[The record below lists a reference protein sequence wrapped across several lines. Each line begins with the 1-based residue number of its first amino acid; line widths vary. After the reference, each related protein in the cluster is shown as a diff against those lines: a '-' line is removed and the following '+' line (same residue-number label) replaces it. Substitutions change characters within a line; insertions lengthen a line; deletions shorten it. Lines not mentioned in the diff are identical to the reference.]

1 VVTRRGPNRGSS
13 RPHRTDGPASR
24 PSPDGEPDLL
34 GHVRDL
40 LRDGDLFGV
49 MMLASTI
56 VAALEPG
63 PASPFQDEQTDEDPT
78 LEELVDS
85 LIDVPGQETTAV
97 LTALSGIA
105 TDEVLRRHVRRE
117 LDRRGGP
124 LPAELHPVSVDRTA
138 AASHVLGHAAIIV
151 VGVRTAGG
159 QPVTIVIT
167 VDHELG
173 SMVVDGFAYPGRPEA
188 AITRLS
194 DDDDPD
200 LTVAD
205 LAPADARARI
215 AEAIETGRITYP
227 PAETDTWPECRPLV
241 EWVLRALPEGG
252 VGHIRPELDE
262 DQRQTIVRRFLGST
276 HGRQHDDP
284 DGRSMLDTLL
294 WYGCDYGTG
303 DPLTW
308 SPDAVAI
315 LLEDWLPRKV
325 VAEPQYLDL
334 APAILRRF
342 IRFAHEERGLPDR
355 LTEDALEVVDAL
367 EPEYRRVIRTE
378 RPQGPAALLAAM
390 GWPDDEAPAWTGP
403 SEAPGSRA
411 EPMLLDGG
419 AGYRLA
425 LEGTLHQLVEAVGSE
440 EALQELTTDPLPEEP
455 FDWDP
460 VPADVHDRVGE
471 VLALL
476 DRCADELFD
485 GEFRTAA
492 RRLLADIVTADA
504 GIFRRRGRADTAA
517 AAIAWIV
524 GKANDLFDPYG
535 GGPSIGDLNDWFGL
549 SSGPSQRAATL
560 LAALGIAA
568 DAAQGIQ
575 LGTPRYL
582 TSPHRRRILQRRDI
596 AAAGLG
602 RVDDTAMVEE
612 VPAFDLGVDPTPPSP
627 WREPEPV
634 DVLAVAWFPS
644 GAFEDAVRRWPELAA
659 RVGTRDYASYVRV
672 VQGTLIDLA
681 RAHTHRPLLVTLD
694 PDELPPMANAS
705 GLEVTDWRTRAALA
719 ASLAAAGHGLA
730 WPPGRNDPCWCGSD
744 RKYKRCCDTVPFDP
758 TRRSTPT
765 DAGGTT
771 QAYELDITLVGVRP
785 RIFRRLAIAADAT
798 FGDLHHAIQFACS
811 WDDHHLF
818 AFTTPTGAVIGG
830 SPFESPFG
838 DPRPDAADVPIAS
851 YFAQHDH
858 CQYEYDF
865 GDSWLHD
872 IRVVGRID
880 EPVAYRQQL
889 LDGARAFPP
898 ENCGGLPGY
907 QACVEAT
914 TGGDDP
920 DDRREWLGDWDP
932 EHLDLTLLK
941 RRFDR

>member
-1 VVTRRGPNRGSS
+1 MVTRREPNRGSS
-13 RPHRTDGPASR
+13 RPHRTDGPAAR

-34 GHVRDL
+34 GHVHDL

-56 VAALEPG
+56 IAALEPG
-63 PASPFQDEQTDEDPT
+63 PTSPFRDEQADDDPT
-78 LEELVDS
+78 LGELVDS

-97 LTALSGIA
+97 LTALSHLA
-105 TDEVLRRHVRRE
+105 TDEVLRRHIRRA

-124 LPAELHPVSVDRTA
+124 LPAELDLPSVDRTA
-138 AASHVLGHAAIIV
+138 AATHALGHVAIIV

-167 VDHELG
+167 VNHELG

-188 AITRLS
+188 VITRLA
-194 DDDDPD
+194 DDEGPD
-200 LTVAD
+200 LTVSD
-205 LAPADARARI
+205 IAPADARARI
-215 AEAIETGRITYP
+215 AEAIETGRITSP
-227 PAETDTWPECRPLV
+227 PVETDTWPESRPLV

-252 VGHIRPELDE
+252 IGHIRSEVDE
-262 DQRQTIVRRFLGST
+262 DERRAIVRRFLRSP
-276 HGRQHDDP
+276 HGRPHDDP
-284 DGRSMLDTLL
+284 DGRSMLETLL

-308 SPDAVAI
+308 SQDAVVI

-334 APAILRRF
+334 APELLRHF
-342 IRFAHEERGLPDR
+342 IRFAHEERGLPVR

-390 GWPDDEAPAWTGP
+390 EGLGDGPPPRTGP
-403 SEAPGSRA
+403 AGANGSRTQ
-411 EPMLLDGG
+411 PMPPDVD
-419 AGYRLA
+419 AGHRLA
-425 LEGTLHQLVEAVGSE
+425 LEGMLQQLVEAVGNE
-440 EALQELTTDPLPEEP
+440 ETLRELATDPLPEEP

-460 VPADVHDRVGE
+460 VPADVHDHVGE
-471 VLALL
+471 VLALV

-492 RRLLADIVTADA
+492 RRLLADIVAADA

-517 AAIAWIV
+517 AAVAWIV
-524 GKANDLFDPYG
+524 GKANEQFDPSG
-535 GGPSIGDLNDWFGL
+535 GGHSIGDLRTWFGL

-560 LAALGIAA
+560 LAALGIDA
-568 DAAQGIQ
+568 DAYRGIL

-582 TSPHRRRILQRRDI
+582 TSPQRRRILQRRDS

-602 RVDDTAMVEE
+602 RVDEFAAVDPTK
-612 VPAFDLGVDPTPPSP
+612 AFDLGVDPTPPWP
-627 WREPEPV
+627 WHEPEPV

-644 GAFEDAVRRWPELAA
+644 GAFEDTVRRWPELAA

-681 RAHTHRPLLVTLD
+681 RAHAHHPLLVPLD
-694 PDELPPMANAS
+694 PDELPSMANAS
-705 GLEVTDWRTRAALA
+705 GLEVTGWRIRAAMA
-719 ASLAAAGHGLA
+719 ARLAAAGQGLA

-744 RKYKRCCDTVPFDP
+744 RKYKRCCDTVPVDP
-758 TRRSTPT
+758 TRRPTPT
-765 DAGGTT
+765 DASGTT

-785 RIFRRLAIAADAT
+785 RIFRRLAITADAT
-798 FGDLHHAIQFACS
+798 FGDLHHAIQLACD
-811 WDDHHLF
+811 WDNHHLF
-818 AFTTPTGAVIGG
+818 AFTTSTGAVIGG

-838 DPRPDAADVPIAS
+838 DHRPDAADVPIAS

-858 CQYEYDF
+858 CRYEYDF

-872 IRVVGRID
+872 VRVVGRID
-880 EPVAYRQQL
+880 EPVAYQQKL

-898 ENCGGLPGY
+898 EDCGGLPGY

-932 EHLDLTLLK
+932 EHLDLGQLQ